1 MTPRILCAG
10 LAFACIA
17 TAHSEPFEL
26 AQTPIFVNSAVPP
39 LNMLVMSRDHT
50 LYYEAYNDASDLNG
64 DGVVDVGY
72 KPEINYF
79 GYFDSFKCYDY
90 SSGRFVPK
98 STTTDKRCNGLWS
111 GDFLNYLTTSRM
123 DAMRKV
129 LYGGKRWQD
138 TATETVL

>member
-72 KPEINYF
+72 DPAIDYY
-79 GYFDSFKCYDY
+79 GYFNSKVCYEY
-90 SSGRFVPK
+90 SGSTGNATSQAAAGGRFVTK
-98 STTTDKRCNGLWS
+98 S
-111 GDFLNYLTTSRM
+111 
-123 DAMRKV
+123 
-129 LYGGKRWQD
+129 Q
-138 TATETVL
+138 ATNKKCG